1 VANKSKITTILGTR
15 PELIRLSCI
24 LEKFD
29 IVFDHRIIHS
39 GQNSDPQLLKVF
51 ITELGIREP
60 DRYLEI
66 PKGTLGSFCSRL
78 FLDIEEEFDL
88 NPPDAVVILGDTN
101 SALAGI
107 IAKRRGIPVYHLE
120 AGNRSFDANVP
131 EEINRKIVDHFAD
144 YNLAYTQNARENL
157 IREGLHPQTITV
169 IGSPLREVLDKYS
182 SEINESVILDKLKL
196 VSGDYFLVSAH
207 RQENVDQPNR
217 ILELF
222 DSLNWIASE
231 FNRPIVVSTHPRTAE
246 KIRMSGVNLSTS
258 IQLHQPFGF
267 LDYIKL
273 QQNALVVLS
282 DSGSV
287 PEESAILGFNAITVR
302 DSMERQEALAA
313 GSIIMAGV
321 SQKGISEALNIIAS
335 TPRSQSIPL
344 DYQVKDTSTRVVNF
358 IASTLHSHNFRNAIR
373 KSE

>member
-1 VANKSKITTILGTR
+1 MTHKSRVTTILGTR

-29 IVFDHRIIHS
+29 KVFEHRVIHT
-39 GQNSDPQLLKVF
+39 GQNSDPQLSQVF

-60 DRYLEI
+60 DHFLEI
-66 PKGTLGSFCSRL
+66 PKGSLGNFCSRL
-78 FLDIEEEFDL
+78 FIDIEREFDSY
-88 NPPDAVVILGDTN
+88 PTDAVVILGDTN

-144 YNLAYTQNARENL
+144 YNLAYTQNAKENL
-157 IREGLHPQTITV
+157 LREGLHPQTITI

-182 SEINESVILDKLKL
+182 PGINESTVLDQFKLSK
-196 VSGDYFLVSAH
+196 GDYFLVSAH
-207 RQENVDQPNR
+207 RQENVDQPKR

-222 DSLNWIASE
+222 ESLSWIASE
-231 FNRPIVVSTHPRTAE
+231 FNLPIIVSTHPRTAE
-246 KIRMSGVNLSTS
+246 KIKHLRIQLPAN

-273 QQNALVVLS
+273 QQNARAVLS

-287 PEESAILGFNAITVR
+287 SEESAILGFPALTIR
-302 DSMERQEALAA
+302 DSMERQEALET
-313 GSIIMAGV
+313 GSVIMAGI
-321 SQKGISEALNIIAS
+321 SQRGISEALHIILG
-335 TPRSQSIPL
+335 TQKSQSIPV
-344 DYQVKDTSTRVVNF
+344 DYDVKDTSTRVVNF
-358 IASTLHSHNFRNAIR
+358 IASTIHSHEFRNALR
-373 KSE
+373 KL

>member
-1 VANKSKITTILGTR
+1 MIYKSRVTTILGTR

-29 IVFDHRIIHS
+29 KVFEHRVVHT
-39 GQNSDPQLLKVF
+39 GQNSDPQLSQVF
-51 ITELGIREP
+51 ITELGIRQP
-60 DRYLEI
+60 DHFLEI
-66 PKGTLGSFCSRL
+66 PKGSLGNFCSRL
-78 FLDIEEEFDL
+78 FTEIEHEFDAH
-88 NPPDAVVILGDTN
+88 PTDAVVILGDTN

-144 YNLAYTQNARENL
+144 YNLAYTQNAKANL
-157 IREGLHPQTITV
+157 LREGLHPQTITV

-182 SEINESVILDKLKL
+182 SRIAESTILDQLKIRT
-196 VSGDYFLVSAH
+196 GDYFLVSAH

-222 DSLNWIASE
+222 ESLNWIASE
-231 FNRPIVVSTHPRTAE
+231 FNLPIIVSTHPRTAQ
-246 KIRMSGVNLSTS
+246 KIELLSIQLS
-258 IQLHQPFGF
+258 ANIQLHQPFGF
-267 LDYIKL
+267 LDYINL
-273 QQNALVVLS
+273 QQNARAVLS

-287 PEESAILGFNAITVR
+287 SEESAILGFPALTIR
-302 DSMERQEALAA
+302 DSMERQEALET
-313 GSIIMAGV
+313 GSIIMAGI
-321 SQKGISEALNIIAS
+321 SQKGVSEALRIISS
-335 TPRSQSIPL
+335 TQRADGVPV

-358 IASTLHSHNFRNAIR
+358 IASTIHSHDFRNALR
-373 KSE
+373 KP

>member
-1 VANKSKITTILGTR
+1 MTHKSRVTTILGTR

-29 IVFDHRIIHS
+29 QVFEHRVVHT
-39 GQNSDPQLLKVF
+39 GQNSDPQLSQVF

-60 DRYLEI
+60 DHFLEI
-66 PKGTLGSFCSRL
+66 PKGSLGNFCSRL
-78 FLDIEEEFDL
+78 FIDIEREFDL
-88 NPPDAVVILGDTN
+88 HPTDAVVILGDTN

-144 YNLAYTQNARENL
+144 YNLAYTQNAKANL
-157 IREGLHPQTITV
+157 LREGLHPQTITV
-169 IGSPLREVLDKYS
+169 IGSPLREVLNKYS
-182 SEINESVILDKLKL
+182 SRIAESTILGQLQIRT
-196 VSGDYFLVSAH
+196 GDYFLVSAH

-222 DSLNWIASE
+222 ESLNWIASE
-231 FNRPIVVSTHPRTAE
+231 FNLPIIVSTHPRTAQ
-246 KIRMSGVNLSTS
+246 KIELLSIQLS
-258 IQLHQPFGF
+258 ANIQLHQPFGF

-273 QQNALVVLS
+273 QQNARAVLS

-287 PEESAILGFNAITVR
+287 SEESAILGFPALTIR
-302 DSMERQEALAA
+302 DSMERQEALET
-313 GSIIMAGV
+313 GSIIMAGI
-321 SQKGISEALNIIAS
+321 SQKGVSEALRIISS
-335 TPRSQSIPL
+335 TQRAESVPV

-358 IASTLHSHNFRNAIR
+358 IASTIHSHDFRNALR
-373 KSE
+373 KP